1 VVGSA
6 AGDRRGIAL
15 TVAVAFADVRAGG
28 GSEVYA
34 RLVVAG
40 FRRWSTYRTAALA
53 GMSTNLV
60 FGFLRCAV
68 LLTVF
73 GGAAEVAGYDRA
85 AAVTFVWTGQAL
97 IDLTL
102 AWGGIQFG
110 ERVRSGDVATDLL
123 RPWDLQLALLA
134 DDLGRAGFSLLIRF
148 VPPFLVAGLFFDLR
162 LPGDVPGWALFALG
176 VLLAVL
182 VGFGMRFLVNL
193 TAFWLMDWRGVFGL
207 YIVLSSLLCGL
218 TVPVAML
225 PRWAEIAVWCTP
237 FPAMMQVP
245 ADLLVGRGNPLLLLG
260 HAFGWTVVMLLLGR
274 LALRRAVRALV
285 VQGG

>member
-1 VVGSA
+1 M
-6 AGDRRGIAL
+6 
-15 TVAVAFADVRAGG
+15 AVASFDVCSAGG
-28 GSEVYA
+28 WGLYG

-73 GGAAEVAGYDRA
+73 GGGAEVAGYDKA
-85 AAVTFVWTGQAL
+85 AAVTFVWAGQAL

-102 AWGGIQFG
+102 AWGAVQFG
-110 ERVRSGDVATDLL
+110 ERVRSGDVAIDLL
-123 RPWDLQLALLA
+123 RPWDLQLSLLA

-148 VPPFLVAGLFFDLR
+148 APPFLVASLFFDLR
-162 LPGDVPGWALFALG
+162 LPGDLLGWALFAVG
-176 VLLAVL
+176 VVLATL
-182 VGFGMRFLVNL
+182 VGFGVRFLVSL
-193 TAFWLMDWRGVFGL
+193 SAFWLMDWRGVFGL
-207 YIVLSSLLCGL
+207 YAVLSGLLSGL
-218 TVPVAML
+218 TVPAGML

-237 FPAMMQVP
+237 FPAMLQVP

-260 HAFGWTVVMLLLGR
+260 HAFGWAVVVLLLGR
-274 LALRRAVRALV
+274 LALRRAVCALV